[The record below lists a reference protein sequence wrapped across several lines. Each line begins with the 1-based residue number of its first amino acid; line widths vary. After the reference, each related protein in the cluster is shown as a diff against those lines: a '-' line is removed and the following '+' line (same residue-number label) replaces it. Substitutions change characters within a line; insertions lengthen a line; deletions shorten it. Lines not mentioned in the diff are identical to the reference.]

1 MKLINRTAIY
11 TLWLREMKRF
21 LRARSRI
28 IGTLGIPI
36 LSLAFFSMGLSGV
49 LIPGIPEEIDYVNF
63 LMPGMIGATIL
74 FSAMFSGVSFLWDRE
89 FGFLKEIIV
98 TPVSRFSIVL
108 GRILGS
114 VTITMIQALIILFA
128 ALFMRIK
135 TPTMQGLLWAVLF
148 ILLISVTFIGLGLIF
163 AARMSDVQGFNL
175 IMNFM
180 IFPIFLLSGAMLPVQ
195 NLPKPIFY
203 FTYINPLMYGV
214 DGLRASLMKFSIFT
228 KLYDLVVLS
237 VLALIMIIV
246 GVYMFEKS
254 KAY

>member
-1 MKLINRTAIY
+1 MKLINWTAIS

-49 LIPGIPEEIDYVNF
+49 MIPGIPEEIDYVNF

-89 FGFLKEIIV
+89 FGFLKEIVV
-98 TPVSRFSIVL
+98 TPVSRISIVL
-108 GRILGS
+108 GRVFGS
-114 VTITMIQALIILFA
+114 VTITMIQGLIILSA

-135 TPTMQGLLWAVLF
+135 TPTIQGVLWAALF
-148 ILLISVTFIGLGLIF
+148 MFFISITFIGLGLIF
-163 AARMSDVQGFNL
+163 ASRMSDVQGFNL

-180 IFPIFLLSGAMLPVQ
+180 IFPLFLLSGAMLPLQ
-195 NLPKPIFY
+195 NLPKPVFY

-214 DGLRASLMKFSIFT
+214 DGLRASLMKFSIFPKT
-228 KLYDLVVLS
+228 LDLI
-237 VLALIMIIV
+237 VLAAVSVVMIV
-246 GVYMFEKS
+246 LGSYMFEKS
-254 KAY
+254 KSY

>member
-1 MKLINRTAIY
+1 MKLINWTAIS

-36 LSLAFFSMGLSGV
+36 LSLAFFSMSLSGV
-49 LIPGIPEEIDYVNF
+49 KIPGIPQEIDYVNF
-63 LMPGMIGATIL
+63 LVPGMIGATML

-89 FGFLKEIIV
+89 FGFLKEIVV
-98 TPVSRFSIVL
+98 TPVSRLSIVL

-114 VTITMIQALIILFA
+114 VTITMIQGMIILFA
-128 ALFMRIK
+128 AMFMHIK
-135 TPTMQGLLWAVLF
+135 AQSIEGVLWAVVF
-148 ILLISVTFIGLGLIF
+148 AFLISVTFIGLGLIF
-163 AARMSDVQGFNL
+163 ASRMSDVQGFNL

-195 NLPKPIFY
+195 NLPKPLFY

-214 DGLRASLMKFSIFT
+214 DGLRASLMKFSIFPQMLDFT
-228 KLYDLVVLS
+228 
-237 VLALIMIIV
+237 VLAAISIFMIV
-246 GVYMFEKS
+246 LGAYMFEKS
-254 KAY
+254 KSD